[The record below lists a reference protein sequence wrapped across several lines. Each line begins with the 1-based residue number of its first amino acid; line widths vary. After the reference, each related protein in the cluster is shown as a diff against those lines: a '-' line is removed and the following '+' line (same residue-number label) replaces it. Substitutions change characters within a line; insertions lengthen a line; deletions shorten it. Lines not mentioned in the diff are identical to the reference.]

1 MTRAPHAP
9 WRSVHPSAAVVEAFA
24 VAVARVDHAALQTLL
39 TDDVRW
45 VQVGR
50 QPVVG
55 RDAVLKVLDR
65 YGPASSITLHHV
77 VADGRVGAVDGEVVL
92 GKHRG
97 FCHVVELDAVSDDGG
112 ARVRAFTTYL
122 VVAD

>member
-1 MTRAPHAP
+1 MTHVTHAHHRAAT
-9 WRSVHPSAAVVEAFA
+9 PSAIVVETFA
-24 VAVARVDHAALQTLL
+24 IAVARVDHAALHGLL

-45 VQVGR
+45 LQVGR

-65 YGPASSITLHHV
+65 YGPAMMLSIHHV
-77 VADGRVGAVDGEVVL
+77 VTDGRGGAVDGEVEL
-92 GKHRG
+92 GRHRG
-97 FCHVVELDAVSDDGG
+97 FCHVVELDDTG

-122 VVAD
+122 VVDG